1 MRYTEETEGLISPL
15 WEYLQ
20 TRETIHSKSP
30 PKTLKSNS
38 ISQNSNLQRGISPSS
53 LKKVRY
59 LFPNY
64 ASEVFNEWGAVLQRQ
79 DEVDQQMK
87 LDDAHRLRHRQQL
100 YRIELDNQL
109 NSHQLSKGLK
119 WEQNAMVENNM
130 LDY

>member
-1 MRYTEETEGLISPL
+1 
-15 WEYLQ
+15 
-20 TRETIHSKSP
+20 
-30 PKTLKSNS
+30 
-38 ISQNSNLQRGISPSS
+38 
-53 LKKVRY
+53 
-59 LFPNY
+59 
-64 ASEVFNEWGAVLQRQ
+64 VFNEWGAVLQRQ